1 MALQPLPQ
9 VWVRS
14 SRHFLGQLFS
24 SPLREHAT
32 LGVEQWRWGPSGVRS
47 GSKRHC
53 LSMRAGYAH
62 PWPVWLCS

>member
-1 MALQPLPQ
+1 MALHPLPQ

-32 LGVEQWRWGPSGVRS
+32 LSGAEGRDSAESDTCV
-47 GSKRHC
+47 G
-53 LSMRAGYAH
+53 
-62 PWPVWLCS
+62 